1 MFIQTDVKKICIYT
15 LLKYYEL
22 RGYCNTGAMTM
33 LKDKIA
39 TLVGKIQAIDGVTAC
54 ALVSR
59 DGIIAGKSFDRNL
72 NEPWF
77 GALMATIHASAESA
91 GGIIQMK
98 SMESVTIRA
107 PACSIVV
114 MGAGENFL
122 VAAIVKEKT
131 DHEKVYRHILTVAK
145 EIGKVL

>member
-1 MFIQTDVKKICIYT
+1 MT
-15 LLKYYEL
+15 L
-22 RGYCNTGAMTM
+22 

-39 TLVGKIQAIDGVTAC
+39 TFVGNVQAIDGVAAC

-59 DGIIAGKSFDRNL
+59 DGIIAGKSFDRDL

-91 GGIIQMK
+91 VSIVRMK
-98 SMESVTIRA
+98 SVESVTIRA

-114 MGAGENFL
+114 MGAGEHSL
-122 VAAIVKEKT
+122 IAAIVKDNT
-131 DHEKVYRHILTVAK
+131 DQEKVYRHLLAVAK
-145 EIGKVL
+145 EIGQVL